1 MSSLSPG
8 TAAKEAEEPE
18 KRARVAPLSAVPP
31 KPDPDATAPLD
42 RGKSPSDSDNIEAAD
57 DKAVTSKPTDARKS
71 TPREVEPKDGEDG
84 EQETERAETG
94 TES

>member
-1 MSSLSPG
+1 MEP
-8 TAAKEAEEPE
+8 AAKKAEEPE
-18 KRARVAPLSAVPP
+18 KPARVAPLSAVPP

-42 RGKSPSDSDNIEAAD
+42 RGNSPSDSDNIEAAD
-57 DKAVTSKPTDARKS
+57 DKTVTSKPKDAHKS
-71 TPREVEPKDGEDG
+71 TQREVEPKDGEDG